1 MLILQGVLRAAMTL
15 LGRTRRGAP
24 GRGMLRVGFAYAGV
38 SNTAYL
44 SQFDNQATQNHNNKA
59 MKSCTIRASPSI
71 ILMFYMEAIT
81 SKQV

>member
-44 SQFDNQATQNHNNKA
+44 YQIGHKPTNKA
-59 MKSCTIRASPSI
+59 AK
-71 ILMFYMEAIT
+71 
-81 SKQV
+81 K